1 MARRWRAMAFGEAS
15 RSATAHPFPRQ
26 RYSLQAAV
34 GFAVTVRRRRLVL
47 VRYEE

>member
-1 MARRWRAMAFGEAS
+1 MAFGEAS
-15 RSATAHPFPRQ
+15 RSATARPFPRQ

-34 GFAVTVRRRRLVL
+34 GRAATVWRRRPLL